1 MLSDRQRDL
10 YITLQQQ
17 LSAIGDGLDQTEM
30 PLGITQEV
38 ADLQQ
43 FFRMEIAALPIEG
56 VDATAAHRIQSYQV
70 EISKQLRL
78 LGVDVSFWV
87 AARQVETRE
96 VRCGQVRQRLQI
108 LSQYCDRVLER
119 LPDETPH
126 QG

>member
-1 MLSDRQRDL
+1 MLSDQQREL

-17 LSAIGDGLDQTEM
+17 LSTIEDSLDQADM
-30 PLGITQEV
+30 SLGITQEV
-38 ADLQQ
+38 ADLQR

-87 AARQVETRE
+87 AARQADTRETR
-96 VRCGQVRQRLQI
+96 RGQVRQRLQI
-108 LSQYCDRVLER
+108 LSQYCDRLLER